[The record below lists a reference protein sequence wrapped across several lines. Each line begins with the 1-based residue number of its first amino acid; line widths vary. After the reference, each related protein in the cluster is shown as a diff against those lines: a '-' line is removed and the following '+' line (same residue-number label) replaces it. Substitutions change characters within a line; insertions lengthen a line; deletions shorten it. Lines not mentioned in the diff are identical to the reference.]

1 MLIVGIAGR
10 KGSGKSTLAYEL
22 MGDSRLG
29 KFADIL
35 SFAAPIKWICGRVLG
50 FDEDAVYGDDAAKN
64 AVTRYRQ
71 LDMPHWCE
79 RCCDE
84 EEGERFLTVRE
95 VMQQIGTEVFRRM
108 DPDIWVNAL
117 FREAA
122 RYSPLDTLYIDDVR
136 FANEAEAI
144 RRRGGLV
151 VRLKRGATAGD
162 GHTSEAGIP
171 NRLVDLSVPAGLDA
185 GDAYRL
191 VSDFLL
197 ARRQVTDDDG
207 EAD

>member
-1 MLIVGIAGR
+1 MLIVGITGR
-10 KGSGKSTLAYEL
+10 KGSGKSTLAYKL
-22 MGDSRLG
+22 LTDDRLG

-50 FDEDAVYGDDAAKN
+50 LDEDAVYGDDAAKN
-64 AVTRYRQ
+64 AATRYRQ
-71 LDMPHWCE
+71 QDMPHWCE

-84 EEGERFLTVRE
+84 EEGERLLTIRE

-136 FANEAEAI
+136 FPNEAEAI

-151 VRLKRGATAGD
+151 VRLTRGQAD
-162 GHTSEAGIP
+162 DNHVSEAGLP
-171 NRLVDLSVPAGLDA
+171 DHLADLTVPGDLDA
-185 GDAYRL
+185 EETYRL
-191 VSDFLL
+191 VADFLF
-197 ARRQVTDDDG
+197 ARRQVVEDDG
-207 EAD
+207 ETD